1 LKFEDEI
8 TKIDSLEDFDLEMR
22 GKFKSS
28 LDIKETN
35 DWQILKDN
43 GLAHKK
49 RQQTILETILSTA
62 LCKKSFYNIMMK
74 IWHQSISLF
83 RH

>member
-1 LKFEDEI
+1 MKFEDEI

-49 RQQTILETILSTA
+49 DNKRYL
-62 LCKKSFYNIMMK
+62 K
-74 IWHQSISLF
+74 QS
-83 RH
+83 